1 MEKNHCPLCGSVDPE
16 QLIWED
22 EQTRVIL
29 AKEPAYPGF
38 VRVIWKRHIQEMTD
52 LTNTERDQ
60 LMNLVYEVEGIV
72 REVMQPQKINLA
84 ALGNMAP
91 HIHWH
96 VIPRY
101 MDDASFP
108 GSVWS
113 EKIRT
118 TPEIVLQ
125 KRLIQERQLKNALQ
139 EKIPKNKE
147 KISKSL

>member
-1 MEKNHCPLCGSVDPE
+1 MENNNCPLCSSVDPE

-29 AKEPAYPGF
+29 AKEPGYPGF
-38 VRVIWKRHIQEMTD
+38 VRVIWKQHIQEMTD
-52 LTNTERDQ
+52 LTNAQRDQ

-72 REVMQPQKINLA
+72 RQVMQPQKINLA
-84 ALGNMAP
+84 ALGNMVP

-101 MDDASFP
+101 VDDASFP

-113 EKIRT
+113 EKLRT
-118 TPEIVLQ
+118 TPETILQ
-125 KRLIQERQLKNALQ
+125 NRLTQESQLKKTLQ
-139 EKIPKNKE
+139 EKLKE
-147 KISKSL
+147 KISKSS